1 MIHKLNTNTIV
12 TAIYYFHKNTLN
24 LGNCEFGFGLKRKP
38 LPIHSLRLTLG
49 IKSCG
54 IILRNVFIGCCG
66 VLTFG
71 GKEKLSI
78 SRTWSVW
85 LYHTCIYQAFTKLK
99 LQPSKKWSYSLKWDV
114 YLSTWPHNN
123 MWKWKCKLLL
133 STLIAKQ
140 VRKIDQNT
148 LHLRFNTQNVLHIEA
163 HLEPC
168 QTSKMKRFAKIVNKF

>member
-1 MIHKLNTNTIV
+1 MKIKSRIQQVALSSKLTLAGYHQRQKEQHLVIISNLTHDYLHMYKIQNSKVHKIFLIHKLNTNTIV

-99 LQPSKKWSYSLKWDV
+99 LQPSKK
-114 YLSTWPHNN
+114 
-123 MWKWKCKLLL
+123 
-133 STLIAKQ
+133 
-140 VRKIDQNT
+140 
-148 LHLRFNTQNVLHIEA
+148 
-163 HLEPC
+163 
-168 QTSKMKRFAKIVNKF
+168 